1 MAGGFAARPSA
12 ADLEA
17 QGVIVRSRD
26 PAIGIRGLLRFAVE
40 AAGRGW
46 NAEAVEDA
54 LALARSM
61 QVIGPDGPDHGN
73 FRWRLG
79 DERMTDPNAVEFA
92 GQLLAVLRLEDEGRL
107 VPRPEGRRLT
117 PRGRELLATMARDA
131 LPAIRRH
138 AVQPGH
144 TNIRL
149 MRILNLLTL
158 GDLADPDARAEGE
171 AEWRAWLAFTRTHG
185 LTEYLCPTY
194 LGVSLDSLALIADH
208 APAVETRVE
217 ANLALGYAW
226 RSAAAH
232 WFGPAQRLSG
242 PHARDYD
249 YLYGRGYADE
259 HFAEAGW
266 LTAPPRVEGA
276 GWLPGAPRGSLQV
289 FRTAC
294 RSEPPAASTRRI
306 LEELPRFVV
315 ERTGTHAWRR
325 ITNYVGR
332 TATIGV
338 AGDGRGA
345 EDKTLVVN
353 LPPQDEPRGPA
364 AAWPVE
370 TPNVTLVF
378 DGRHD
383 PYGLDRVRSGVA
395 GHRKPHHLRPY
406 VISSQEGPRVT
417 AAWYLD
423 PRRPAFGVEPASL
436 ACLEAH
442 LLMPSG
448 CGVWSV
454 EGPLAAGAELPPE
467 PVVFLRGAAGT
478 VLAIRVLSAAA
489 ADLRPAGFKLVAD
502 GGARPVQRLTATFAA
517 GPPVRGALLALD
529 LELRETLDDVAFAAF
544 RREYADRPVSARLD
558 GTRFTVAGT
567 LPLELDLGGPADRP
581 RRVRFAP
588 TLPADV
594 LLLVNDRDVAGW
606 DAARD
611 D

>member
-1 MAGGFAARPSA
+1 
-12 ADLEA
+12 
-17 QGVIVRSRD
+17 V
-26 PAIGIRGLLRFAVE
+26 LRFAVE

-46 NAEAVEDA
+46 NAEAVEEA

-61 QVIGPDGPDHGN
+61 QVVEPADADCGN

-79 DERMTDPNAVEFA
+79 DEGVSDANAVEFA
-92 GQLLAVLRLEDEGRL
+92 GQLLAVLRLEDDGRL

-117 PRGRELLATMARDA
+117 PRSRELVEAMARDA

-149 MRILNLLTL
+149 MRIWNLLAL
-158 GDLADPDARAEGE
+158 GDLTERDARPEGE
-171 AEWRAWLAFTRTHG
+171 AAWREWFEFTRTHG
-185 LTEYLCPTY
+185 LTEFLCPTY

-208 APAVETRVE
+208 APGIDTRVE
-217 ANLALGYAW
+217 ADAALGYAW

-276 GWLPGAPRGSLQV
+276 GWLPEAPRGSLQV

-294 RSEPPAASTRRI
+294 RSEPPGVPVRKI
-306 LEELPRFVV
+306 MEELPRFVV
-315 ERTGTHAWRR
+315 ERTGEHEWQR

-353 LPPQDEPRGPA
+353 LPPAEDQPAGAGAEPWA
-364 AAWPVE
+364 

-383 PYGLDRVRSGVA
+383 PYGLNRVPSGAA
-395 GHRKPHHLRPY
+395 GHRKSHHLRPY
-406 VISSQEGPRVT
+406 VISSQQGPRVT

-423 PRRPAFGVEPASL
+423 PRRPAFGVDPQSL
-436 ACLEAH
+436 SCLEAH
-442 LLMPSG
+442 LLIPTK
-448 CGVWSV
+448 CDVWSA
-454 EGPLAAGAELPPE
+454 EGPLAAGAELPPDST
-467 PVVFLRGAAGT
+467 VFLRGGDGT
-478 VLAIRVLSAAA
+478 ALGIRLLSVGQP
-489 ADLRPAGFKLVAD
+489 DLRPLGLRLVAD
-502 GGARPVQRLTATFAA
+502 GGSEPVQRLTATFAA
-517 GPPVRGALLALD
+517 GTPDRGALLALD
-529 LELRETLDDVAFAAF
+529 LELCESLDNAAFTAF
-544 RREYADRPVSARLD
+544 RREFASRDVTARLD
-558 GTRFTVAGT
+558 GTRFVVSGS
-567 LPLELDLGGPADRP
+567 LPLELDLGEPDGRP
-581 RRVRFAP
+581 RRGRFEP
-588 TLPADV
+588 TLPAGV
-594 LLLVNDRDVAGW
+594 LLQVNGRDVGA
-606 DAARD
+606 DATAVD
-611 D
+611 PLH